1 MSRSPSSSSSS
12 MTASTGQLTLG
23 VSLQDDATF
32 ENFHAAADQQALQA
46 LQAFSRST
54 LDEPYIYLWGSPGSG
69 RSHLLQ
75 AACHELQQQ
84 GAQAFYLPLTE
95 VVDYGPQVLEGLD
108 DFDLVCLDDVQA
120 IAARADWELALFH
133 LFNRLRDS
141 GRRLLVTADQ
151 APAQLP
157 LQLADLASRLSW
169 GLIYQLQG
177 LSDEEKLA
185 ALKLRAKRRG
195 FALTDE
201 VAQYILHRSPRDM
214 RELFVV
220 LERLDRASLS
230 AQRKVTIPFVKTE
243 MNW

>member
-1 MSRSPSSSSSS
+1 MSRSKSSS
-12 MTASTGQLTLG
+12 TAPQVLAKGQLALG

-32 ENFHAAADQQALQA
+32 DNFHFATDQQAVQA
-46 LQAFSRST
+46 LKAFSQSA
-54 LDEPYIYLWGSPGSG
+54 LDEPYIYLWGSAGSG

-75 AACHELQQQ
+75 ASCHELQQQ
-84 GAQAFYLPLTE
+84 SGLAFYLPLSE
-95 VVDYGPQVLEGLD
+95 VVDYGPAVLEGLD
-108 DFDLVCLDDVQA
+108 DFDLVCLDDIEA
-120 IAARADWELALFH
+120 IAGREDWELALFH

-141 GRRLLVTADQ
+141 GRKLLVSADQ

-177 LSDEEKLA
+177 LSDEDKLA

-195 FALTDE
+195 FELTDE